1 MAGRCGWAEFS
12 DPSPRSHQCFCRDV
26 NGPSGLLLLSTIT
39 LYHWSTYLFSKCKHP
54 ATRSMR
60 GQPVAK
66 NSRRR
71 HRLYVVLPRQGCGM
85 SVRETALN
93 YIPESFPSLSM
104 YKCLGTCIIFQIY
117 YTLKQISPTNLV
129 VMEQPRGLLDTAR

>member
-1 MAGRCGWAEFS
+1 MGLR
-12 DPSPRSHQCFCRDV
+12 
-26 NGPSGLLLLSTIT
+26 GLLLLSTIT

-93 YIPESFPSLSM
+93 YIPESFPSLSLDVQVFGHM
-104 YKCLGTCIIFQIY
+104 YY
-117 YTLKQISPTNLV
+117 ISNLLHPQTDKPNKFSCDGAAGGPV
-129 VMEQPRGLLDTAR
+129 RHGSLRFISNSQQQREAEDHQRIECM

>member
-1 MAGRCGWAEFS
+1 
-12 DPSPRSHQCFCRDV
+12 
-26 NGPSGLLLLSTIT
+26 
-39 LYHWSTYLFSKCKHP
+39 
-54 ATRSMR
+54 MR

-93 YIPESFPSLSM
+93 YIPESFPSLSLDVQV
-104 YKCLGTCIIFQIY
+104 LGTCIIFQIY

-129 VMEQPRGLLDTAR
+129 VMEQPGGLLDTAR